1 MQSFGRFFLFLILS
15 CSLSWGDIS
24 LNGYL
29 HPGDN
34 DLSSFTPSEPLT
46 TDNDHTYDY
55 YLNNP
60 TKFYLSE
67 NSDITAV
74 ELINAA
80 GIDSAIR
87 VYIDGNLVGTGA
99 SGSAVISLD
108 TTLSLASGYHDIA
121 VRGSCY
127 NGFGNETDCGSRS
140 VSDIDDF
147 YFSGIT
153 LLSAQ
158 TSSAYHFIQRR
169 HTGDDNDDDDNYDI
183 DDTQYSYYPDA
194 FEAQSISYNIN
205 DANGYAGFEIY
216 LSRVRDIHQNGV
228 NKITVYDTGGSV
240 IASFDLNN
248 SSTGTF
254 DFTTL
259 YENNVSGIGSVTV
272 SSGDTGS
279 FIDDISFGEL
289 ILIPLSFSDLQERKK
304 PIIDYRMDECS
315 WDNDTNTYEIKNY
328 GTLGNDANA
337 TALNDANVTDGEIY
351 TGGNFIAPKQI
362 VPQNEISLSNQYTVT
377 TWIQFPLDTNNHQS
391 YSYSSWFTSY
401 EEKYFNIADRNGA
414 SDSFLFFK
422 YYRTK
427 NFFGTW
433 SAWKWAWCVDAQN
446 GTPTCKD
453 INLPNN
459 WNLVSFVSTNGATTL
474 YFNGNAEDTI
484 NNALENIQL
493 NRIGASDFYG
503 NGDGNTTIGAS
514 MDEFKIFSRV
524 LSQNDIQT
532 IYNNENTGKNYDG
545 TVRDVPQCG
554 GGNQNNNKTTLF
566 NAVSSIGGTA
576 CNAVADW
583 ENNLTTQI
591 VNNPYG
597 LYILSKDALTQ
608 TAPSAADIT
617 KVTLKYYDDGNTTDC
632 GGNLL
637 ANVVKCDDATSTT
650 CNDTNASGCA
660 YYADMTIDRAVKC
673 VQVYIEGRD
682 QNNTSL
688 DTNSSYSSDDY
699 AVRPVKF
706 TLNVTTLP
714 LVAGADFNTTF
725 QALDANGNPS
735 TDYNETRNSSFRVDA
750 NITKSTCTLGNF
762 TMENFSFANGQKSDV
777 NASYS
782 EVGDLN
788 ITIKEINGS
797 EFAKV
802 DADDTNDNQRLI
814 EQNST
819 TLSFAPHHFSI
830 INYTFTRNNPD
841 QDWRYMANVNDAN
854 ISIAFNVR
862 AQNEQNQTTQ
872 NFDALCAATDVGI
885 KIDLNTTN
893 DDANVS
899 YFERINNTATT
910 GHDKNLSNMNFNATV
925 NDSNFSAGDS
935 TQIEYALNVYR
946 VFNTPKEP
954 RTITVTEVNTT
965 SSTVINRGLTPEN
978 NSSKFY
984 YARLYTQDLATS
996 KTDDNITAKVLV
1008 YDSNPSNGY
1017 VNGFQEELTH
1027 WYHDINHTNESEGN
1041 ITDLNVSNS
1050 TIKDGNGNDGI
1061 IATNLGVNNG
1071 TFTIKVNQSNT
1082 PPDTATHYIHLGIDK
1097 WLWYI
1102 QPGFGNDY
1110 NYSAG
1115 SSCSEHPC
1123 IKYNFNTQSSGT
1135 GVSSGNV
1142 NGVSFDANV
1151 SKNSRGIRLLR

>member
-1 MQSFGRFFLFLILS
+1 MQDFGRFFLFLILS
-15 CSLSWGDIS
+15 CSLSWGDVS

-34 DLSSFTPSEPLT
+34 DLGSFTPSEPLT

-67 NSDITAV
+67 NSDITVV

-99 SGSAVISLD
+99 SGSATISLD

-127 NGFGNETDCGSRS
+127 NLFGSETSCGSRR
-140 VSDIDDF
+140 VRDIDDF
-147 YFSGIT
+147 YFSALKLT
-153 LLSAQ
+153 SQQ
-158 TSSAYHFIQRR
+158 TTTAVDFIQRV
-169 HTGDDNDDDDNYDI
+169 HLGDYTDSDDNYDI
-183 DDTQYSYYPDA
+183 DDTSNSFYPDA
-194 FEAQSISYNIN
+194 PEATSK
-205 DANGYAGFEIY
+205 IY
-216 LSRVRDIHQNGV
+216 LLDGNITGNLTAFRIFISRMRDVSVDGI
-228 NKITVYDTGGSV
+228 NKIKVYD
-240 IASFDLNN
+240 
-248 SSTGTF
+248 STNALITTF
-254 DFTTL
+254 DINQSTDYKFDVSKL
-259 YENNVSGIGSVTV
+259 YVGNVNGISKVEILCGQI
-272 SSGDTGS
+272 SSS
-279 FIDDISFGEL
+279 NYDDISFGEL
-289 ILIPLSFSDLQERKK
+289 IVIPYTSVADIYPK
-304 PIIDYRMDECS
+304 PIINYRMDECS
-315 WDNDTNTYEIKNY
+315 WDSDSNTYEIKND
-328 GTLGNDANA
+328 GTLGSDYNA
-337 TALNDANVTDGEIY
+337 TALNDANVTDGKIY
-351 TGGNFIAPKQI
+351 TGGDINATTNSDKAIL
-362 VPQNEISLSNQYTVT
+362 VQNNISLPANYTLT
-377 TWIQFPLDTNNHQS
+377 TWIQFPLNDNGHISFNNTK
-391 YSYSSWFTSY
+391 F
-401 EEKYFNIADRNGA
+401 FNIADRPGSSNDYIYFALDTTNNSWNLCMQGNTYECQNYNPQNLSGWHLLSFVVNG
-414 SDSFLFFK
+414 
-422 YYRTK
+422 
-427 NFFGTW
+427 N
-433 SAWKWAWCVDAQN
+433 N
-446 GTPTCKD
+446 GTTKVYVDTTETLNFSQAPSGTLGLLFNSD
-453 INLPNN
+453 YQSNNNNTPNGQ
-459 WNLVSFVSTNGATTL
+459 S
-474 YFNGNAEDTI
+474 
-484 NNALENIQL
+484 
-493 NRIGASDFYG
+493 IGA
-503 NGDGNTTIGAS
+503 AV
-514 MDEFKIFSRV
+514 DEFKIFN
-524 LSQNDIQT
+524 SQFSTNDIQT
-532 IYNNENTGKNYDG
+532 LYNNENSGNNYDG
-545 TVRDVPQCG
+545 TSRAVPQCG

-566 NAVSSIGGTA
+566 NAVSSISGVT
-576 CNAVADW
+576 CNAVDDW

-617 KVTLKYYDDGNTTDC
+617 KVSLKYYDDGNTTDC

-637 ANVVKCDDATSTT
+637 ADVVKCDDSTSTT

-699 AVRPVKF
+699 AARPVKF

-725 QALDANGNPS
+725 QALDANNNPS

-750 NITKSTCTLGNF
+750 NITKITCTLGSF
-762 TMENFSFANGQKSDV
+762 SMENFSFANGQKSDV

-802 DADDTNDNQRLI
+802 DADDTNDNQRVI

-819 TLSFAPHHFSI
+819 TVSFAPHHFSI

-893 DDANVS
+893 DDANAS

-996 KTDDNITAKVLV
+996 QATDTVQAKVLV
-1008 YDSNPSNGY
+1008 YDSLADGY
-1017 VNGFQEELTH
+1017 VSDLNLTEELSH
-1027 WYHDINHTNESEGN
+1027 WYHFIPQNENTNGDILA
-1041 ITDLNVSNS
+1041 LNVSRTTN
-1050 TIKDGNGNDGI
+1050 KKAADDDGMS
-1061 IATNLGVNNG
+1061 ATVSFDTNG
-1071 TFTIKVNQSNT
+1071 TFSITVNNPNENT
-1082 PPDTATHYIHLGIDK
+1082 LTHYIHLDVSPWI
-1097 WLWYI
+1097 WYVHEN
-1102 QPGFGNDY
+1102 FGSDY
-1110 NYSAG
+1110 NESIG